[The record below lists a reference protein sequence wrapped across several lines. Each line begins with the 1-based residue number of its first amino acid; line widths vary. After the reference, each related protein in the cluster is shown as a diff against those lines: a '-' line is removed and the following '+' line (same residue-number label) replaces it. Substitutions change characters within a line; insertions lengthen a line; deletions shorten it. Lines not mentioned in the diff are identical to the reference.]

1 MNNFDPAGKFS
12 LIFNEDLL
20 GLRFLDD
27 LDKGL
32 SSSGLVLDFETESG
46 SQADRRLLSNDEV
59 SAFDL
64 SNFLQFKLRRGGEDS
79 AFVD

>member
-1 MNNFDPAGKFS
+1 MNNFDPTGKFS
-12 LIFNEDLL
+12 LIFNENLL

-32 SSSGLVLDFETESG
+32 SSSGLVLDFEAESR
-46 SQADRRLLSNDEV
+46 SQTGRRLLGNDEV

-64 SNFLQFKLRRGGEDS
+64 SNFLEFKLRRGGEDS
-79 AFVD
+79 ALVD